1 LESITASIGDAGE
14 DGRKAQSRIGGKDF
28 KHARTRGG
36 YRSCGLC
43 KNREGRIRL
52 EREVRKNALE
62 VVARTAHKRITEA
75 TIISAVPHFLCED
88 VGYVAFPAD
97 MGNGDGAVGNPL
109 TRRIF
114 PVFDVPIAFGGHVVT
129 PFDTCIV
136 VVVEGSG
143 RWTVG
148 DGVVKVRK
156 A

>member
-1 LESITASIGDAGE
+1 MTASIGDAGKG
-14 DGRKAQSRIGGKDF
+14 GREAQTRIGGEDF

-36 YRSCGLC
+36 YRRCGLC

-62 VVARTAHKRITEA
+62 VVARTAHKRIAEA
-75 TIISAVPHFLCED
+75 AEISAVSHFLGED

-109 TRRIF
+109 TCRIF
-114 PVFDVPIAFGGHVVT
+114 PVFDVAIAFGGHVVT

-143 RWTVG
+143 RVTVG
-148 DGVVKVRK
+148 DRVAKVRK